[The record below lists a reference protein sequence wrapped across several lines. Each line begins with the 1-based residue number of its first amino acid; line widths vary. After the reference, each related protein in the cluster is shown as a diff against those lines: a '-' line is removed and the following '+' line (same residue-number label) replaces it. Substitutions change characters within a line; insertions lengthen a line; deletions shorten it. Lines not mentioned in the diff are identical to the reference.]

1 MEDENVFLLAW
12 TTTPWTLPSNTAL
25 AVNKSVVYVAVETF
39 NLYTNEMVVV
49 VVAKELLSSVFSA
62 PYVDVSD
69 LSDDKKQVPYKVVQ
83 EFKGS
88 ELIGLRYKQLLPI
101 ASPAENA
108 ENAFQVIHGDFVST
122 EDGTGIV
129 HIAPTFGADDAKV
142 AKDSNVPPM
151 LVKDKDGELV
161 PLVNLKGAFIEGLG
175 DLSGKFVKNSFY
187 GDEDSN
193 RKSVDVEIAIKL
205 KEENKAFRVE
215 KYEHSY
221 PHCWR
226 TDKPVLYYPL
236 DSWFIKVSAF
246 KEDMVELNKSIN
258 WKPSSTGD
266 GRFGNW
272 LENAND
278 WNLSRS
284 RFWGIPIPIW
294 RSEDKKDTICIGS
307 IEELK
312 KEIVFSIKAG
322 NMKENP
328 LENFVE
334 GDFSEVNY
342 TFFDLHKS
350 HVDKIVLSSKEGK
363 ATL

>member
-1 MEDENVFLLAW
+1 M
-12 TTTPWTLPSNTAL
+12 
-25 AVNKSVVYVAVETF
+25 
-39 NLYTNEMVVV
+39 
-49 VVAKELLSSVFSA
+49 
-62 PYVDVSD
+62 
-69 LSDDKKQVPYKVVQ
+69 
-83 EFKGS
+83 
-88 ELIGLRYKQLLPI
+88 
-101 ASPAENA
+101 
-108 ENAFQVIHGDFVST
+108 
-122 EDGTGIV
+122 
-129 HIAPTFGADDAKV
+129 
-142 AKDSNVPPM
+142 
-151 LVKDKDGELV
+151 
-161 PLVNLKGAFIEGLG
+161 
-175 DLSGKFVKNSFY
+175 
-187 GDEDSN
+187 
-193 RKSVDVEIAIKL
+193 
-205 KEENKAFRVE
+205 
-215 KYEHSY
+215 
-221 PHCWR
+221 
-226 TDKPVLYYPL
+226 LYYPL

-334 GDFSEVNY
+334 GDFSEDNY

-350 HVDKIVLSSKEGK
+350 HVDKIVLSSKVGK
-363 ATL
+363 PLYRK